1 MPLTLNELNS
11 HLFKDADIL
20 RGSIDSSEYKHYIF
34 GMLFLKRLSDQ
45 FEENV
50 LQITEE
56 LVKDGMP
63 EAQAKELALSDPD
76 EHAGSFFVPPRARWS
91 ELEKKSSDIG
101 EAINKAFEALE
112 NENPSLEGVLV
123 AIDFNDKERISD
135 AVLQK
140 LITHFGKFNLANKSL
155 ENKDILGRAYE
166 YLIKHFADDAGKKGG
181 EFYTP
186 EEVVRLLVK
195 LVKPAENMRICD
207 PTCGSGGMLIE
218 SIRYIEEHG
227 KDQNRISLFGQ
238 EKNLN
243 TWAICKMNMLLHN
256 ILDARI
262 EKGDTMSDPKLLENG
277 ELMLFDRVLANP
289 MWNQKE
295 WSRDWLARGDP
306 YSRVKYALP
315 PASSADWMW
324 IQHMMATLN
333 SAGILGIVLD
343 NGVLFRSGQEK
354 VCRQGFVDD
363 DQIEAVLALPP
374 NLFFNTGSPG
384 TILIFNKNK
393 PRARKGKIVFI
404 DASSEYEEGKAQNF
418 LRENHIEKI
427 VSAFEGFKDIEK
439 FCTVAEKGKIAEN
452 DYNLNVSL
460 YVDTSEPEPEINVAA
475 VNKELQE
482 LITQRDQSY
491 REMQAYLK
499 KLGYEEGGEEE
510 ACRTG
515 KLMPSGK

>member
-1 MPLTLNELNS
+1 MPLTLSELNT
-11 HLFKDADIL
+11 HLFKAADIL

-45 FEENV
+45 FDENASQV
-50 LQITEE
+50 AEE
-56 LVKDGMP
+56 LMKDGMP
-63 EAQAKELALSDPD
+63 EDQAKNLALSDPD
-76 EHAGSFFVPPRARWS
+76 QHAGSFFVPPRARWS

-112 NENPSLEGVLV
+112 HENSSLEGVLI

-140 LITHFGKFNLANKSL
+140 LITHFGKHNLANHCL
-155 ENKDILGRAYE
+155 ENKDMLGRSYE

-186 EEVVRLLVK
+186 EEVVRLLIK
-195 LVKPAENMRICD
+195 LVKPTEDIRICD

-218 SIRYIEEHG
+218 CIHYLQERG
-227 KDQNRISLFGQ
+227 KNPNKISLFGQ

-243 TWAICKMNMLLHN
+243 TWAICKMNMLLHD

-262 EKGDTMSDPKLLENG
+262 EKGDTMADPKLLDNG

-295 WSRDWLARGDP
+295 WSRDWLAKGDP
-306 YSRVKYALP
+306 YSRVTYALP

-333 SAGILGIVLD
+333 STGILGIVLD
-343 NGVLFRSGQEK
+343 NGVLFRGGQEK
-354 VCRQGFVDD
+354 VCRQGYIDD
-363 DQIEAVLALPP
+363 DKIEAVLSLPP

-393 PRARKGKIVFI
+393 PPERKDKLLFI

-418 LRENHIEKI
+418 LRDNNIEKI
-427 VSAFEGFKDIEK
+427 VSAFDGFEDIEK
-439 FCTVAEKGKIAEN
+439 LCAVVGKESIIEN

-460 YVDTSEPEPEINVAA
+460 YVDTSESEPEIDVTA
-475 VNKELQE
+475 VNKELKE
-482 LITQRDQSY
+482 LIRQREESY
-491 REMQAYLK
+491 NEMQAYLK
-499 KLGYEEGGEEE
+499 ELGYNE
-510 ACRTG
+510 
-515 KLMPSGK
+515 

>member
-1 MPLTLNELNS
+1 MNHMPLTLNELNT
-11 HLFKDADIL
+11 HLFKAADIL

-50 LQITEE
+50 GRVTEE
-56 LVKDGMP
+56 LVKEGMP
-63 EAQAKELALSDPD
+63 KAQAKEIALSDPD

-112 NENPSLEGVLV
+112 HENRSLEGVLV

-135 AVLQK
+135 AVLHK
-140 LITHFGKFNLANKSL
+140 LITHFGKYNLANHSL
-155 ENKDILGRAYE
+155 ENKDMLGRSYE

-186 EEVVRLLVK
+186 EQVVRLLVK
-195 LVKPAENMRICD
+195 LVKPAEDIRICD

-218 SIRYIEEHG
+218 SIHYLQEHG
-227 KDQNRISLFGQ
+227 KNPDKLSLFGQ

-295 WSRDWLARGDP
+295 WSKEWLAKGDP

-324 IQHMMATLN
+324 IQHMTATLN
-333 SAGILGIVLD
+333 SSGILGIVLD
-343 NGVLFRSGQEK
+343 NGVLFRGGQEK

-363 DQIEAVLALPP
+363 DQIEAVLALPK
-374 NLFFNTGSPG
+374 NLFYNTGSPG
-384 TILIFNKNK
+384 TILIFHKNK
-393 PRARKGKIVFI
+393 PVERKSKILFI
-404 DASSEYEEGKAQNF
+404 DASAEYEEGKAQNV
-418 LRENHIEKI
+418 LRESHIDKI
-427 VSAFEGFKDIEK
+427 VSAYDSFEEIDKLCAVVRKEK
-439 FCTVAEKGKIAEN
+439 IIEN

-460 YVDTSEPEPEINVAA
+460 YVDTSEAEPEIDVTM
-475 VNKELQE
+475 VNEELKEL
-482 LITQRDQSY
+482 IRQRDESY
-491 REMQAYLK
+491 RDMQAYLQE
-499 KLGYEEGGEEE
+499 LGYNE
-510 ACRTG
+510 
-515 KLMPSGK
+515 

>member
-11 HLFKDADIL
+11 HLFKAADIL

-45 FEENV
+45 FEENAI
-50 LQITEE
+50 QITEE
-56 LVKDGMP
+56 LIKDGMP
-63 EAQAKELALSDPD
+63 EAEAKYLALSDPE
-76 EHAGSFFVPPRARWS
+76 EHAGSFYVPPRARWS

-112 NENPSLEGVLV
+112 SENRSLEGVLV

-140 LITHFGKFNLANKSL
+140 LITHFGKYNLANNCL
-155 ENKDILGRAYE
+155 ENKDMLGRSYE

-218 SIRYIEEHG
+218 CIHYLQEHD
-227 KDQNRISLFGQ
+227 KNPDKLSLFGQ

-243 TWAICKMNMLLHN
+243 TWAICKMNMLLHD

-262 EKGDTMSDPKLLENG
+262 EKGDTMADPKLLENG

-295 WSRDWLARGDP
+295 WSRDWLAKGDP

-315 PASSADWMW
+315 PASSGDWMW
-324 IQHMMATLN
+324 IQHMIATLN
-333 SAGILGIVLD
+333 SEGVLGIVLD
-343 NGVLFRSGQEK
+343 NGVLFRGGQEK
-354 VCRQGFVDD
+354 VCRKGFVDD

-393 PRARKGKIVFI
+393 PPVRKDKILFI

-418 LRENHIEKI
+418 LRDNHIEKI
-427 VSAFEGFKDIEK
+427 VSAFDGFEDIEK
-439 FCTVAEKGKIAEN
+439 FCAVVGKESIVEN

-460 YVDTSEPEPEINVAA
+460 YVDTSEPEPEIDVTA
-475 VNKELQE
+475 VNKELKE
-482 LITQRDQSY
+482 LIKQRDKSY
-491 REMQAYLK
+491 MEMREYLT
-499 KLGYEEGGEEE
+499 KLGYEN
-510 ACRTG
+510 
-515 KLMPSGK
+515 

>member
-11 HLFKDADIL
+11 HLFKAADIL

-45 FEENV
+45 FDENV
-50 LQITEE
+50 IRVTEE

-63 EAQAKELALSDPD
+63 EAKAKEIALSDKD
-76 EHAGSFFVPPRARWS
+76 EHGGSFFVPPRARWS

-112 NENPSLEGVLV
+112 HENTSLEGVLV

-140 LITHFGKFNLANKSL
+140 LITHFGKYNLANHSL
-155 ENKDILGRAYE
+155 ENKDMLGRSYE

-195 LVKPAENMRICD
+195 LVKPDEDMRICD

-218 SIRYIEEHG
+218 CIHYLQEHG
-227 KDQNRISLFGQ
+227 KNPDKVSLFGQ

-262 EKGDTMSDPKLLENG
+262 EKGDTMADPKLLDNG
-277 ELMLFDRVLANP
+277 ELMLFTRVLANP

-295 WSRDWLARGDP
+295 WSRDWLAKGDP

-333 SAGILGIVLD
+333 SSGVLGIVLD
-343 NGVLFRSGQEK
+343 NGVLFRGGQEK
-354 VCRQGFVDD
+354 ACRQGYVDN
-363 DQIEAVLALPP
+363 DQIEAVLALPQ
-374 NLFFNTGSPG
+374 NLFYNTGSPG
-384 TILIFNKNK
+384 TILVFNKNK
-393 PRARKGKIVFI
+393 HPERKGKILFI

-418 LRENHIEKI
+418 LRDNHIERI
-427 VSAFEGFKDIEK
+427 VSAFDGFTDIEK
-439 FCTVAEKGKIAEN
+439 FCAVVEKDKIVEN

-460 YVDTSEPEPEINVAA
+460 YVDTSEAEPEIDVAA
-475 VNKELQE
+475 VNKELKE
-482 LITQRDQSY
+482 LIRQRDESY

-499 KLGYEEGGEEE
+499 ELGYNE
-510 ACRTG
+510 
-515 KLMPSGK
+515 

>member
-1 MPLTLNELNS
+1 MPLTLSELNS
-11 HLFKDADIL
+11 HLFKAADLL

-50 LQITEE
+50 HLITEE

-63 EAQAKELALSDPD
+63 EAEAKYLALSDPE

-101 EAINKAFEALE
+101 ETINKAFEALE
-112 NENPSLEGVLV
+112 NENPSLEGVLI

-140 LITHFGKFNLANKSL
+140 LITHFGKYNMANNSL
-155 ENKDILGRAYE
+155 ENKDILGRSYE

-186 EEVVRLLVK
+186 EEVVRLLIK
-195 LVKPAENMRICD
+195 LVKPAEDMRICD
-207 PTCGSGGMLIE
+207 PACGSGGMLIG
-218 SIRYIEEHG
+218 SIHYLQEHC
-227 KDQNRISLFGQ
+227 KNPDKLSLFGQ

-243 TWAICKMNMLLHN
+243 TWAICKMNMLLHD

-262 EKGDTMSDPKLLENG
+262 EKGDTMADPKLLENG

-295 WSRDWLARGDP
+295 WSRDWLAKGDP

-315 PASSADWMW
+315 PASSGDWMW

-333 SAGILGIVLD
+333 SEGVLGIVLD
-343 NGVLFRSGQEK
+343 NGALFRGGQEK
-354 VCRQGFVDD
+354 VCRKGFVDD

-393 PRARKGKIVFI
+393 PPARKDKILFI
-404 DASSEYEEGKAQNF
+404 DASSEYEDGKAQNF
-418 LRENHIEKI
+418 LRDSHIEKI
-427 VSAFEGFKDIEK
+427 VSAFDGFEDIEK
-439 FCTVAEKGKIAEN
+439 FCAVVGKESIVEN

-460 YVDTSEPEPEINVAA
+460 YVDTSEPEPEIDVTA
-475 VNKELQE
+475 VNKELKE
-482 LITQRDQSY
+482 LIRQRDESY
-491 REMQAYLK
+491 REMQDYLR
-499 KLGYEEGGEEE
+499 KLGYE
-510 ACRTG
+510 
-515 KLMPSGK
+515 K